1 MIKTIVCDDNKQTAE
16 KIKLLVSEIFKNFKI
31 NAEIYTYYSGKEILE
46 IICNKKHQFDL
57 LLLDIDMPD
66 ITGLDVAK
74 TIRESKSNIILIFIS
89 SHEQYVFKSIE
100 YRPFRYIR
108 KQYLKEEL
116 AHALRDAYNLIESDK
131 EKTIIIKVDN
141 EDIRLKHSEI
151 MYYEI
156 VARKLSIHLSNNNKL
171 NVRKTI
177 RDFSKE
183 LADSNFIQINS
194 GCVVNAKYI
203 NKISNTDITLD
214 NNEKLIVSRTRMK
227 NVKYEL
233 LEYWGDKT

>member
-1 MIKTIVCDDNKQTAE
+1 MIKTIVCDDNKQTAD
-16 KIKLLVSEIFKNFKI
+16 KIKSLANEIFKSFKI

-46 IICNKKHQFDL
+46 LICHKKYQFDL

-74 TIRESKSNIILIFIS
+74 AIRQAESDIVLLFIS
-89 SHEQYVFKSIE
+89 SHEHYVFKSIE

-116 AHALRDAYNLIESDK
+116 SHALKDAYKLIESDK
-131 EKTIIIKVDN
+131 DKTIIVKVDD
-141 EDIRLKHSEI
+141 EDVRLKHSEI

-156 VARKLSIHLSNNNKL
+156 ENRKLAIHLSNTNIL
-171 NVRKTI
+171 SIRKTI

-183 LADSNFIQINS
+183 LADNNFIQINS

-203 NKISNTDITLD
+203 DRISNADITLD
-214 NNEKLIVSRTRMK
+214 NNEKLIVSRTK
-227 NVKYEL
+227 IKSVKSEL
-233 LEYWGDKT
+233 LEYWGDKL